1 MIKLPYL
8 KLSDIPVSSLRSQLR
23 PRQEKSGISHA
34 TTGFGRGWQR
44 TSLRSPRAPNL
55 GDPPMFVRSKTLTK
69 AEIDKMRETAFEAA
83 TVAIGVN
90 QDVCAGC
97 KDLLAS
103 MVGGRKGMK
112 SPKKKSIFDLQ
123 SVTITKRRTSTN
135 K

>member
-69 AEIDKMRETAFEAA
+69 AEIDKMRETAFEA
-83 TVAIGVN
+83 TVALGVN
-90 QDVCAGC
+90 HDVCAGC

-103 MVGGRKGMK
+103 MVGGRKGIK
-112 SPKKKSIFDLQ
+112 SPKKKSIFNLQ